1 MGQVIAGL
9 YEIREELGSG
19 GGGVVYLGWHL
30 RMEKSIVLKA
40 DKRSLNTKM
49 EKLRREVDMLKGL
62 SHMYI
67 PQVYDF
73 VQENGVVYTV
83 MEFIDGE
90 SLNKVLERGERVSQ
104 PQVIKWACQLLEAL
118 CYLHSRPPYGI
129 LHGDIKPANIMFRP
143 NGDICLIDYN
153 IALALG
159 EDGAVKVGFSRGY
172 ASPEHYGT
180 EFVNGDSSVVGGWSS
195 YIRGKRWK
203 RRGEEQRDVEK
214 TLVDDEE
221 TVADTNVSSS
231 DSDRSTT
238 SGQRKVLLDVRSDIY
253 SLGATLYHL
262 LSGQRPAQDARE
274 VEVLKEGV
282 CSLAVSE
289 IVQKAMNPDPAMRYQ
304 SAEEMLKDFRQIHKR
319 DKRTIRYKRYMVAAA
334 MVLSVSF
341 LTGGACSFLGLKQI
355 ERRKEALAL
364 AEYSANALAEGNVV
378 GAIELA
384 LQAIPMKKSIFE
396 AEVTAEAQKALT
408 DALEVYNLEDGF
420 KAWDMIELPSAP
432 FKVVASPEGS
442 CFAVVYAYEVAVF
455 RMEDGQG
462 IVRLPVQNSALS
474 DVVFV
479 SETQMVYAG
488 EQGVMAY
495 DLKEKKVLWTGEV
508 ATTLTISGD
517 RRIVAAINRDEDDV
531 MIYQVSDG
539 KKVMERSLDGMHL
552 SVAVNDTFADPEND
566 IFALNEDGSILAISF
581 SNGGIRLLVLE
592 NPWDDIIILE
602 ESDYVHF
609 EGGFCGKYF
618 AFAANKDGEA
628 VFQIVDAQE
637 AVLLGVYDSRDELLL
652 QADERGFYLAEGN
665 LLLHFDS
672 VTLEQMELA
681 FMGNANIKGFSV
693 GKDYVLV
700 GTDEKQFSFFD
711 RGAHLSSSES
721 CTENCDFVVLTDEYA
736 MIGNRSEP
744 FLRMLKL
751 ENHKEA
757 QLLEYDARYAHEE
770 ARISQDG
777 ETVMLFDYQ
786 GFCIYRMSGELV
798 TQVELPDKEQ
808 IYDQQFV
815 KGEGDSWLEVIW
827 YDGMVRCYSARDGG
841 LILEE
846 VREAPSKDLYE
857 EFYTSK
863 YQITSPLHGTPEV
876 YSLETGK
883 LVAMLEQD
891 SYLTYVTE
899 EGNYLITE
907 YISAEGERYGL
918 VLDEKFQTLAYL
930 PNLCD
935 VKDGMLVF
943 DYEAGNLRQS
953 RLYSLSELIEIG
965 ENYIENNRRE
975 NGRE

>member
-1 MGQVIAGL
+1 M
-9 YEIREELGSG
+9 
-19 GGGVVYLGWHL
+19 
-30 RMEKSIVLKA
+30 
-40 DKRSLNTKM
+40 T
-49 EKLRREVDMLKGL
+49 
-62 SHMYI
+62 
-67 PQVYDF
+67 
-73 VQENGVVYTV
+73 
-83 MEFIDGE
+83 
-90 SLNKVLERGERVSQ
+90 
-104 PQVIKWACQLLEAL
+104 
-118 CYLHSRPPYGI
+118 
-129 LHGDIKPANIMFRP
+129 
-143 NGDICLIDYN
+143 
-153 IALALG
+153 
-159 EDGAVKVGFSRGY
+159 
-172 ASPEHYGT
+172 
-180 EFVNGDSSVVGGWSS
+180 
-195 YIRGKRWK
+195 
-203 RRGEEQRDVEK
+203 
-214 TLVDDEE
+214 
-221 TVADTNVSSS
+221 
-231 DSDRSTT
+231 
-238 SGQRKVLLDVRSDIY
+238 
-253 SLGATLYHL
+253 
-262 LSGQRPAQDARE
+262 
-274 VEVLKEGV
+274 
-282 CSLAVSE
+282 
-289 IVQKAMNPDPAMRYQ
+289 
-304 SAEEMLKDFRQIHKR
+304 
-319 DKRTIRYKRYMVAAA
+319 
-334 MVLSVSF
+334 
-341 LTGGACSFLGLKQI
+341 
-355 ERRKEALAL
+355 
-364 AEYSANALAEGNVV
+364 
-378 GAIELA
+378 
-384 LQAIPMKKSIFE
+384 
-396 AEVTAEAQKALT
+396 
-408 DALEVYNLEDGF
+408 
-420 KAWDMIELPSAP
+420 
-432 FKVVASPEGS
+432 
-442 CFAVVYAYEVAVF
+442 
-455 RMEDGQG
+455 
-462 IVRLPVQNSALS
+462 
-474 DVVFV
+474 
-479 SETQMVYAG
+479 
-488 EQGVMAY
+488 AY
-495 DLKEKKVLWTGEV
+495 DLEEKRVLWTGEV
-508 ATTLTISGD
+508 ATTLTVSGD
-517 RRIVAAINRDEDDV
+517 RRIVAAINRDEDHV

-566 IFALNEDGSILAISF
+566 IFALNEDGSILAVSF
-581 SNGGIRLLVLE
+581 SNGGMRLLVLE

-618 AFAANKDGEA
+618 AFAANKGGEA

-652 QADERGFYLAEGN
+652 QVDERGFYLAEGN
-665 LLLHFDS
+665 LLIHFDS

-681 FMGNANIKGFSV
+681 FTDSANIKGFSV

-700 GTDEKQFSFFD
+700 GTDDKKFSFFD

-736 MIGNRSEP
+736 VIGNRSEP

-757 QLLEYDARYAHEE
+757 QLLEYDARYSHEE
-770 ARISQDG
+770 ARISQNG
-777 ETVMLFDYQ
+777 ETMMLFDYQ

-827 YDGMVRCYSARDGG
+827 YDGMVRRYSARDGG
-841 LILEE
+841 LLSEE
-846 VREAPSKDLYE
+846 VGKAPSKDLYE

-863 YQITSPLHGTPEV
+863 YRIASPLHGTPEV

-953 RLYSLSELIEIG
+953 RLYSLPELIEIG

>member
-9 YEIREELGSG
+9 YEIRQKLDSG
-19 GGGVVYLGWHL
+19 GFGVVYLGWHL
-30 RMEKSIVLKA
+30 RLKKNIVLKA
-40 DKRSLNTKM
+40 DKRSLNIRA
-49 EKLRREVDMLKGL
+49 EKLQREVNMLKNL

-67 PQVYDF
+67 PQVYDY
-73 VQENGVVYTV
+73 VQENGIAYTV
-83 MEFIDGE
+83 MDFIDGE
-90 SLNKVLERGERVSQ
+90 SLKKILEKGKVSSQ

-129 LHGDIKPANIMFRP
+129 LHGDIKPANIMLRS

-159 EDGAVKVGFSRGY
+159 EDGAVKEGSSRGY
-172 ASPEHYGT
+172 ASPEHYGI
-180 EFVNGDSSVVGGWSS
+180 EFVSEDSSVVGGWSS
-195 YIRGKRWK
+195 YIRGKRRK
-203 RRGEEQRDVEK
+203 RRGEEQRDEEK
-214 TLVDDEE
+214 TLMDDAE

-231 DSDRSTT
+231 DRSTT
-238 SGQRKVLLDVRSDIY
+238 SRQRKVVLDVRSDIY

-262 LSGQRPAQDARE
+262 LSGECPAQDARE
-274 VEVLKEGV
+274 VEVLKEDV

-289 IVQKAMNPDPAMRYQ
+289 IIQKAMNPDPAMRYQ
-304 SAEEMLKDFRQIHKR
+304 SAEEMLKDFWQIHKR
-319 DKRTIRYKRYMVAAA
+319 DKRTIRYKRYMVAMS
-334 MVLSVSF
+334 MVVSVSF
-341 LTGGACSFLGLKQI
+341 LIGGSCSFVGLKQI

-378 GAIELA
+378 GAVELA
-384 LQAIPMKKSIFE
+384 LQAIPIKKSIFE

-479 SETQMVYAG
+479 SETQIVYTG
-488 EQGVMAY
+488 EQGVTAY
-495 DLKEKKVLWTGEV
+495 DLEEKKVLWTGEV
-508 ATTLTISGD
+508 ATTLTVSGN
-517 RRIVAAINRDEDDV
+517 RRIVAAINRDEDHV

-581 SNGGIRLLVLE
+581 SNGGMRLLVLE

-618 AFAANKDGEA
+618 AFAANKGGEA
-628 VFQIVDAQE
+628 VFQIVDAHE
-637 AVLLGVYDSRDELLL
+637 AILLGVYDSKDELLL

-665 LLLHFDS
+665 LLIHFDS

-681 FMGNANIKGFSV
+681 FTGSANIKGFSV

-700 GTDEKQFSFFD
+700 GTDEKQFCFFD

-736 MIGNRSEP
+736 VIGNRSEP

-757 QLLEYDARYAHEE
+757 QLLEYNAHYAHEE

-777 ETVMLFDYQ
+777 EMAMLFDYQ

-827 YDGMVRCYSARDGG
+827 YDGMVRRYSARDGG
-841 LILEE
+841 LLSEE
-846 VREAPSKDLYE
+846 VGEAPSKDLYE

-863 YQITSPLHGTPEV
+863 YRITSPLHGTPEV

-907 YISAEGERYGL
+907 YISAEGKRYGL